1 MNKDMYKKKSLFQR
15 IKKTFQ
21 FDDSFFD
28 EDDSFEPIV
37 VDAKQEEGLEHNRFP
52 EATNPEKEIW
62 MESEDL
68 HGELSVDVYEQG
80 EFIMI
85 QSMVAGV
92 KPEGLEITISRDM
105 VMIKGKRDDL
115 RKIDDDQF
123 YTKELYWGSFARTI
137 MLPQEIDPDLAEAV
151 EKYGLLTLKLPK
163 IDRTKRATL
172 KVKAG

>member
-1 MNKDMYKKKSLFQR
+1 MYKKKSLFQR

-37 VDAKQEEGLEHNRFP
+37 IDAKQEQEQSRFP
-52 EATNPEKEIW
+52 EAPNPEKEIW

-68 HGELSVDVYEQG
+68 YGELSVDVYEQG
-80 EFIMI
+80 DAIII

-92 KPEGLEITISRDM
+92 KPEALEITISRDM

-115 RKIDDDQF
+115 RKIDDEQF
-123 YTKELYWGSFARTI
+123 YTKELYWGSFTRTI

-172 KVKAG
+172 KVKSG